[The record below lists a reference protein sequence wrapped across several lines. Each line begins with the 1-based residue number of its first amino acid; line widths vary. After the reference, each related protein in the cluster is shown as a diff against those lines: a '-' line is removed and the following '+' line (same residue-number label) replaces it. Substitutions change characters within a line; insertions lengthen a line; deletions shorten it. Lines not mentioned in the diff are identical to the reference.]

1 MNIPQRIPTALPFH
15 YVPDLTGSDQWAATA
30 KRQTF
35 RHSYCDI
42 SDQEAAVQVR
52 FERFLPMVLP
62 SETEPTLIMLV
73 KKDATDYDAATPIG
87 HADVTAL
94 FSFDPFVFDFGSGG
108 VDFIEYPGSAD
119 INIFAAITANDGTP
133 VLSSWTD
140 WVVNGGFYFLIL
152 EFADTTRAYSELIQI
167 YDFPEFGQDPD
178 QCYSRT
184 RIEAVSNCPLDD
196 MPPTF
201 FAPQKLFVLSPTS
214 KPEYEYEDEPAKDG
228 KENEKLLW
236 IKVKKRWK
244 LEFYAIE
251 TVADFCAM
259 LPVYAQSANG
269 VFITDTYGVSGAV
282 KDLTCAV
289 SWPEDTNDCLA
300 LVQITFTRTFADYMD
315 CCT

>member
-30 KRQTF
+30 QRQTF

-52 FERFLPMVLP
+52 FDRFLPMVLP
-62 SETEPTLIMLV
+62 SATTPVSILLV
-73 KKDATDYDAATPIG
+73 RKDATEYDMATPVG
-87 HADVTAL
+87 HADITPL
-94 FSFDPFVFDFGSGG
+94 MTFDPFTFNFGSGD
-108 VDFIEYPGSAD
+108 VDFIEYVGNAD
-119 INIFAAITANDGTP
+119 INQATSIDTFDGSPDT
-133 VLSSWTD
+133 STWAD
-140 WVVNGGFYFLIL
+140 WVENGGFYFLIL

-259 LPVYAQSANG
+259 LPVYGQSATG
-269 VFITDTYGVSGAV
+269 VFITDTYGVSGPV
-282 KDLTCAV
+282 KDLTCTV
-289 SWPEDTNDCLA
+289 SWPEETNDCLA
-300 LVQITFTRTFADYMD
+300 LVQLTFTRTFADYMD